1 MVEERP
7 PVETLRPTT
16 LGLDESTFLIEERRE
31 HGGKRK
37 QQQEGGP
44 TPPIVSRCHYRTQ
57 FNPVFL
63 CVLCVLCG
71 SRSCGSQEA

>member
-31 HGGKRK
+31 HREGQFKRK
-37 QQQEGGP
+37 AQEKK
-44 TPPIVSRCHYRTQ
+44 
-57 FNPVFL
+57 NAFL
-63 CVLCVLCG
+63 CVLRVLCG
-71 SRSCGSQEA
+71 KSSCGIAA